1 MMLVWGRR
9 GQGAGTLGP
18 DENDDGI
25 PCVMPSLCI
34 VMLYCLLCVAHVYYM
49 NVYDYYL

>member
-9 GQGAGTLGP
+9 GQGAGTLGRMKTTMV
-18 DENDDGI
+18 
-25 PCVMPSLCI
+25 PCVIPSLFI